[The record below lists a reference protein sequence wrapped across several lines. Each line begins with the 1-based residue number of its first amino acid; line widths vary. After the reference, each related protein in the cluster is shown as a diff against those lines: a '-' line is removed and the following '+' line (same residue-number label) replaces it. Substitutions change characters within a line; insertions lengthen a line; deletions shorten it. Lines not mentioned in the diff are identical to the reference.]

1 MSSKEFSNGQGEQK
15 TLEQIIEE
23 MIAYMASRPDAAYEI
38 TVGSDSAAREITS
51 FVTAIVARRVGN
63 GAIYFWRRS
72 GSEKVASLQDRIWKE
87 ALASLM
93 IAQELRSRLREKFGE
108 DAFWAGKID
117 VKHIHLDMGTQGPTR
132 TFLDGV
138 QGMVKGYG
146 FEPVIKPFSYAAFSV
161 ADLHT

>member
-1 MSSKEFSNGQGEQK
+1 MSNKEFSNGRGERIS
-15 TLEQIIEE
+15 LDRVIEE
-23 MIAYMASRPDAAYEI
+23 MLAYIASSSEASYEI
-38 TVGSDSAAREITS
+38 TVGSDSAARGITS
-51 FVTAIVARRVGN
+51 FVTAIVARRMGN

-72 GSEKVASLQDRIWKE
+72 EQEKVTSLQDRIWKE
-87 ALASLM
+87 ALTSLV
-93 IAQELRSRLREKFGE
+93 IAQELRSRLRERLGE

-117 VKHIHLDMGTQGPTR
+117 VKHIHLDIGTNGPTR

-146 FEPVIKPFSYAAFSV
+146 FEPVIKPFSYAAFAV

>member
-1 MSSKEFSNGQGEQK
+1 MSNKEFSNGRGEPK
-15 TLEQIIEE
+15 TLEQVIEE
-23 MIAYMASRPDAAYEI
+23 MIAYMARYPNASYEI

-51 FVTAIVARRVGN
+51 FVTAIVARRIGN

-72 GSEKVASLQDRIWKE
+72 DIERVASLQDRIWKE

-93 IAQELRSRLREKFGE
+93 IAQELRSRLRGILGE

-117 VKHIHLDMGTQGPTR
+117 VKHIHLDIGTKGPTR